1 MEHEVQGH
9 SKKIY
14 KAWKDPRKK
23 FWDKVKDIGIEI
35 GIIVFAI
42 SLSIWFH
49 SWSQHRHEQKDVK
62 AFLIGLK
69 GDLESD
75 IKEMGQDKES
85 YIGAG
90 KSFSYIISLKMGEVA
105 SPDSIKKYSRYIFNT
120 TGLNANAGRFE
131 GFKSSGKLGH
141 IENEQLQ
148 NDILDLYEEDIP
160 NLLGNTNFYTGKKN
174 IFFDDI
180 NRNYKRVTDSTS
192 NLKNILGS
200 DIGFSYGRT
209 LSNTAEIVELY
220 DVVIAKNK
228 KIIAAINKEYQI
240 K

>member
-1 MEHEVQGH
+1 MEHEVQTH
-9 SKKIY
+9 TKKVY
-14 KAWKDPRKK
+14 TVWNNPRKK
-23 FWDKVKDIGIEI
+23 SLEKVKDIAIEI

-49 SWSQHRHEQKDVK
+49 SWSEHRHEQKDVK

-75 IKEMGQDKES
+75 IKEMNEDVQS
-85 YIGAG
+85 YKGSG
-90 KSFSYIISLKMGEVA
+90 KTFNYLISLKKEETA
-105 SPDSIKKYSRYIFNT
+105 SQDSINKYARYFNNT

-141 IENEQLQ
+141 IENEELQ

-160 NLLGNTNFYTGKKN
+160 HLIGNTDMYTKSKLEFASSIKN
-174 IFFDDI
+174 SIARI
-180 NRNYKRVTDSTS
+180 TDSTTNFKDIIS
-192 NLKNILGS
+192 S
-200 DIGFSYGRT
+200 DKGFAHART
-209 LSNTAEIVELY
+209 LSSTDEIIELY
-220 DVVIAKNK
+220 AVVIAKNK
-228 KIIAAINKEYQI
+228 KIIAAINKEYDL